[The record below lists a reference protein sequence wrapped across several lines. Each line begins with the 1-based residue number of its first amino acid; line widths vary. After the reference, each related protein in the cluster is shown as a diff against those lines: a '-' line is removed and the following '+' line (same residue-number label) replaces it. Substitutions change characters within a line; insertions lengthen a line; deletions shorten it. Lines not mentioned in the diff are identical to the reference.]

1 MTVFRI
7 GREPDG
13 SVRFFVCKGEALD
26 KPKQFNGT
34 SIVVKTEGDSKE
46 IVEQSVKNGWEPHFV
61 VVMADVKEEL
71 LSLAEMLDVPADL
84 Y

>member
-7 GREPDG
+7 GREPDS

-34 SIVVKTEGDSKE
+34 SIVVKTEGSSRAV
-46 IVEQSVKNGWEPHFV
+46 VERSVKNGWEPHFV
-61 VVMADVKEEL
+61 VAMADIRDEL
-71 LSLAEMLDVPADL
+71 LALANMLDIPVEA